1 MPETLKDRDLATN
14 SGCTILLG
22 GACIAV
28 GFIMIVEGDVGSA
41 KTYHAGGMLLF
52 NCLYLAL
59 YFLYSLGYPPE
70 GRWAGIK
77 QPLAI
82 LGWITL
88 GALAMCI
95 IEWLSHGTCCTGSIY
110 GDILAWMS
118 LTWLPTFWLVKLA
131 IDLTSPKPQLKP
143 PRT

>member
-1 MPETLKDRDLATN
+1 MSETVRDRDLATN

-22 GACIAV
+22 GACVAV
-28 GFIMIVEGDVGSA
+28 GFIMIIEGDSGPS
-41 KTYHAGGMLLF
+41 KTYHAGGMLLT

-118 LTWLPTFWLVKLA
+118 LTSLPTFWLVKLA